1 MMFLCMVLLSV
12 LGGMKEKH
20 NRRGELLLQECWGQ
34 PTVQECAKQ
43 CSRTF
48 RCVEINHTC
57 CWTYCGN
64 ICWENTDPPWACSS
78 RAQRSRMGS
87 RAWVCMTLP
96 RVGSSQ
102 SGPDSPGELSVES
115 EGKKE
120 EATPPPHQPPTSPS
134 RKRPD
139 KKLSACYYR
148 HSTQTLSEA
157 GVRNPEAH
165 PNPCASSPSYLI
177 PHTPA
182 SKWITE
188 HLPYT
193 SVLLCAGAFRGS
205 ENALSQAQGLGILL
219 LLAGFPVQKISI
231 GKRPVFCQNFT
242 QTPAETTMKLWALLL
257 IALTYEVVT
266 LLPVLGGLKN
276 KPFSELRDIDQC
288 WVQPPSLTYCLKR
301 CTKAKGCSFPNHTCC
316 WTYCGDICLDNE

>member
-1 MMFLCMVLLSV
+1 MQGFNSCGVPQSPFSSALELHPVHGLGGSQRPGRRAIRQINAGISNLNIFRAGKEKLLTTLTPTYPVNSMKCWTPLLMMFLCMVLLSV

-34 PTVQECAKQ
+34 PTVQECAKK

-48 RCVEINHTC
+48 RCVEINYTC

-120 EATPPPHQPPTSPS
+120 EVILGSSLPLLAKPGQRKESLFPPLARPSPWPIHG
-134 RKRPD
+134 R
-139 KKLSACYYR
+139 L
-148 HSTQTLSEA
+148 
-157 GVRNPEAH
+157 G
-165 PNPCASSPSYLI
+165 
-177 PHTPA
+177 
-182 SKWITE
+182 
-188 HLPYT
+188 
-193 SVLLCAGAFRGS
+193 LLQRR
-205 ENALSQAQGLGILL
+205 LL
-219 LLAGFPVQKISI
+219 LSH
-231 GKRPVFCQNFT
+231 
-242 QTPAETTMKLWALLL
+242 
-257 IALTYEVVT
+257 
-266 LLPVLGGLKN
+266 
-276 KPFSELRDIDQC
+276 S
-288 WVQPPSLTYCLKR
+288 
-301 CTKAKGCSFPNHTCC
+301 
-316 WTYCGDICLDNE
+316 